1 MPKISAVVITYN
13 EEDNIRRCLE
23 SLSWADE
30 IVVVDSYSQDD
41 TKKIVSDFTDK
52 IYDVKWE
59 GFGKKKE
66 FAREKASSEWV
77 LSVDCD
83 EVITPDLRDEILKAI
98 EKKDNYDGYYIPRRS
113 NFLGKWMNH
122 SGWYPDYVL
131 RLFKK
136 EKAKFNQALVHEK
149 IEVFGKIGYL
159 KNSLL
164 HYTDPDIKSYLSKL
178 DFYTTLNAEELLKK
192 KKKTKVFDF
201 ILHPLGIFFK
211 MFFLKRGFL
220 DGTHGFILAVLSS
233 FYVFIK
239 YAKLWDLQ
247 RKKN

>member
-23 SLSWADE
+23 SLSWVDE

-52 IYDVKWE
+52 IYDVEWE

-66 FAREKASSEWV
+66 FARKKASSEWV

-83 EVITPDLRDEILKAI
+83 EVITPDLKDEVLKAVN
-98 EKKDNYDGYYIPRRS
+98 EKDNYDGYYIPRRS

-201 ILHPLGIFFK
+201 ILRPLGIFFK

-220 DGTHGFILAVLSS
+220 DGIHGFILAVLSS